1 MSDGRAGLSA
11 AETPMRMHQ
20 RASRLMAGLLLLL
33 LGLGSA
39 LGDTPSTVNGDA
51 KAKAKAKQ
59 AAIKAFEE
67 EHGTVFDSYGRVM
80 KWGKKATKT
89 ECRKKKTG
97 DGSDYICEV
106 KASEERKYRTKEE
119 TTRQQVIKLD
129 RQAEADRIGGD
140 DSKDAETMKRLKKEN
155 RARCSLFKDWL
166 VEYEKDVQDKK
177 PQFFNYLSSNY
188 EDYGEL
194 QKLARQGNKREER
207 KASKLYRHIAKESH
221 TDRLPDGCKG
231 EEFVTMMVRGL
242 HITALT
248 GCRCCQL
255 ISHTT
260 RCVLFSFAAQRD
272 VLNKADGLK
281 ECVSD
286 PATCSDGAAG
296 GMPGGGG
303 RGGPNF
309 NHGGFNHGGGPRGR
323 RHH

>member
-1 MSDGRAGLSA
+1 
-11 AETPMRMHQ
+11 
-20 RASRLMAGLLLLL
+20 MAGLLLLL

-39 LGDTPSTVNGDA
+39 LGDTSSTVNGDA

-231 EEFVTMMVRGL
+231 EEFVTMM
-242 HITALT
+242 
-248 GCRCCQL
+248 
-255 ISHTT
+255 
-260 RCVLFSFAAQRD
+260 RD